1 MQFRRCELF
10 FSAYF
15 LYLIAVVAFRPV
27 APEIRTLV
35 ITLNIAVIAW
45 FCLFAWAH
53 AGKGFEILDHVRDW
67 YPAPLILLAYRE
79 MGWIALP
86 QNSTAFEDYWIG
98 LDRALLDGGLRAAI
112 ESLGPVLPNL
122 LEFSYLLVYA
132 VPVVGLIILYKV
144 SARGRIDDYM
154 SILLFGTLTA
164 YAMYPWFP
172 SEPPRTVFP
181 GADLPMMSVLR
192 RFNLYIVGGYGIH
205 TSVFPS
211 GHSAAAF
218 SAAFGLMRVLPE
230 RPVWGRAMMILAI
243 LIAFATIYGR
253 YHYAIDTVAGLMLAL
268 VGWGVSTRFR
278 KGGRQALNL
287 RPNEPP
293 R

>member
-1 MQFRRCELF
+1 MQFRRSELF

-15 LYLIAVVAFRPV
+15 LYLIVVVLFRPV
-27 APEIRTLV
+27 AADVRTLV
-35 ITLNIAVIAW
+35 ITANIAVIGW

-53 AGKGFEILDHVRDW
+53 AGKGFTILDHVRDW
-67 YPAPLILLAYRE
+67 YPAPLILLAFRE

-86 QNSTAFEDYWIG
+86 HSSTAFEDYWVG
-98 LDRALLDGGLRAAI
+98 LDRTLLDGGFRAAI

-122 LEFSYLLVYA
+122 LELSYLMVYA
-132 VPVVGLIILYKV
+132 VPVVGLVILYKER
-144 SARGRIDDYM
+144 ARGRIDDYM

-181 GADLPMMSVLR
+181 YSDLPMMSMLR
-192 RFNLYIVGGYGIH
+192 AFNLHIVGGYGIH

-218 SAAFGLMRVLPE
+218 SSAFGLMRVLPE
-230 RPVWGRAMMILAI
+230 RPWWGRGMLILAV
-243 LIAFATIYGR
+243 LIAFATVYGR
-253 YHYAIDTVAGLMLAL
+253 YHFAIDTVAGLALAL
-268 VGWGVSTRFR
+268 IGWALSTQFRGGR
-278 KGGRQALNL
+278 KGPKPA
-287 RPNEPP
+287 
-293 R
+293 

>member
-1 MQFRRCELF
+1 MQFRRSELF

-15 LYLIAVVAFRPV
+15 LYLIVVVAFRPV
-27 APEIRTLV
+27 APEVKTLI
-35 ITLNIAVIAW
+35 ITANIAVIGW

-53 AGKGFEILDHVRDW
+53 RGKGFEILDHVRDW

-86 QNSTAFEDYWIG
+86 HTSTAFEDYWIG

-112 ESLGPVLPNL
+112 EGLGPVGPNL
-122 LEFSYLLVYA
+122 LEMAYLMVYA
-132 VPVVGLIILYKV
+132 VPVVGLVVLYKEGV
-144 SARGRIDDYM
+144 RGRIDDYM

-172 SEPPRTVFP
+172 SEPPRSVFP
-181 GADLPMMSVLR
+181 DADLPVMSIIREWNLR
-192 RFNLYIVGGYGIH
+192 IVGGYGIH

-218 SAAFGLMRVLPE
+218 SAALGLMRVLPE
-230 RPVWGRAMMILAI
+230 KMWWGRGMMALAV
-243 LIAFATIYGR
+243 LIAFATVYGR
-253 YHYAIDTVAGLMLAL
+253 YHFAIDTVAGLGLAV
-268 VGWGVSTRFR
+268 VGWALSRFYR
-278 KGGRQALNL
+278 RQSKPCPAVAG
-287 RPNEPP
+287 
-293 R
+293 

>member
-1 MQFRRCELF
+1 MQFRRSELF

-15 LYLIAVVAFRPV
+15 LYLIVVVAFRPV
-27 APEIRTLV
+27 APEVKTLI
-35 ITLNIAVIAW
+35 ITANIAVIGW

-53 AGKGFEILDHVRDW
+53 RGKGFEILDHVRDW

-86 QNSTAFEDYWIG
+86 HTSTAFENYWVG
-98 LDRALLDGGLRAAI
+98 LDRVLLDGGLRAAI

-122 LEFSYLLVYA
+122 LELSYLMVYA
-132 VPVVGLIILYKV
+132 VPVVGLVVLYKV
-144 SARGRIDDYM
+144 SARERIDDYM

-172 SEPPRTVFP
+172 SEPPRSVFP
-181 GADLPMMSVLR
+181 DADLPVMSMLR
-192 RFNLYIVGGYGIH
+192 EWNLRIVGGYGIH

-230 RPVWGRAMMILAI
+230 RPAWGRGMMALAV
-243 LIAFATIYGR
+243 LIAFATVYGR
-253 YHYAIDTVAGLMLAL
+253 YHFAIDTVAGLALAV
-268 VGWGVSTRFR
+268 VGWALSLRFR
-278 KGGRQALNL
+278 ARV
-287 RPNEPP
+287 
-293 R
+293 